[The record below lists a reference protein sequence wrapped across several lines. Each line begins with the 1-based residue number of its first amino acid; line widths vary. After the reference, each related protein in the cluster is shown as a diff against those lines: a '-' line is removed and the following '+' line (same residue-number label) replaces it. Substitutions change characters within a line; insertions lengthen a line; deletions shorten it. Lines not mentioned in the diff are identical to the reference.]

1 MKRRTLLQSIATVL
15 FTGPFGRI
23 TLGGQAAATAPT
35 APTVTT
41 LTASQVA
48 TLKAVAAVVLP
59 GAIGDAGRTAAV
71 DRFVQW
77 VKDYREGADRGHSY
91 GSSTLSQRSGPS
103 PAAKYPAQFEA
114 LDEQARARG
123 SASFAALAIEQ
134 RREILEAALDQ
145 PPRVTNLPG
154 RPNGAN
160 LVADFMGY
168 YFTSGD
174 GYDLAYEAAIGRDI
188 CRGLEGS
195 DRAPAPLRKG

>member
-1 MKRRTLLQSIATVL
+1 MKRRTLLQSLATLL
-15 FTGPFGRI
+15 FTGPLGRI
-23 TLGGQAAATAPT
+23 RLGGQTAPT
-35 APTVTT
+35 TPAAPTVAT
-41 LTASQVA
+41 LTESHVA
-48 TLKAVAAVVLP
+48 TLNAMAEVVLP
-59 GAIGDAGRTAAV
+59 GALGDAGRTAAV
-71 DRFVQW
+71 ERFIAW

-123 SASFAALAIEQ
+123 AASFAALRIEA
-134 RREILEAALDQ
+134 RREILEAALDGPQ
-145 PPRVTNLPG
+145 RVTNLPG

-174 GYDLAYEAAIGRDI
+174 AYDLAYDAAIGRDT
-188 CRGLEGS
+188 CRGLDGS

>member
-1 MKRRTLLQSIATVL
+1 MKRRTLLQSIATLL
-15 FTGPFGRI
+15 FTGPLGRL
-23 TLGGQAAATAPT
+23 TLRGQTAATAPT
-35 APTVTT
+35 VTL
-41 LTASQVA
+41 LTEGQVA
-48 TLKAVAAVVLP
+48 TLNAVAAVVLP
-59 GAIGDAGRTAAV
+59 SAIGDAGRTAAV
-71 DRFVQW
+71 DRFVRW

-123 SASFAALAIEQ
+123 SASFAALAMEQ

-145 PPRVTNLPG
+145 PQRVTNLPG

-174 GYDLAYEAAIGRDI
+174 GYDLAYEAAIGRDL

>member
-1 MKRRTLLQSIATVL
+1 MKRRTLLQSIATLL
-15 FTGPFGRI
+15 FTGPLARI
-23 TLGGQAAATAPT
+23 TLHGQAAATAQT

-41 LTASQVA
+41 LTESHVA
-48 TLKAVAAVVLP
+48 TLNAVAEVVLP

-71 DRFVQW
+71 DRFVRW

-103 PAAKYPAQFEA
+103 PAAKYPAQFAA

-123 SASFAALAIEQ
+123 SASFAALAMAQ

-145 PPRVTNLPG
+145 PQRVTNLPG

-174 GYDLAYEAAIGRDI
+174 GYDLAYDAAIGRDT